1 MFANKCNSVSILLY
15 IILFS
20 SSKLGH
26 IGQIISTGAVWE
38 IGTSAFTPPTA
49 NEIETFVHVV
59 IQGVVGIATIYATV
73 RKMFQKPE
81 TVVMLPAVGAV
92 AAPVAPPAAAPGEA
106 SPTDTAHVAD

>member
-1 MFANKCNSVSILLY
+1 M
-15 IILFS
+15 LFS

-49 NEIETFVHVV
+49 NEVETFVHVV
-59 IQGVVGIATIYATV
+59 IQVVVGIVTIYATV

-81 TVVMLPAVGAV
+81 TVVKLPAVGAV
-92 AAPVAPPAAAPGEA
+92 VAPAAQPAGVSVEGTP
-106 SPTDTAHVAD
+106 SDSAHVAD